1 MAQVKIGDYV
11 TGYGSGYWQLI
22 DIKPK
27 IATEDY
33 VGEGIRWKKGQIIG
47 QWAIL
52 KKCFTDKMKPRIDF
66 SYEDIAWVKPVSDDI
81 RKEIEKC
88 FQDNSKHKQKFDDA
102 EIKLQ
107 PMITN
112 CWLDLPEEQE
122 SEFRATL
129 QKLPAQYTMDKFWK
143 VAKDYK
149 KYVSNPPTKYLLNL
163 LTYPWDMDKKA
174 NLIYSDWELTKN

>member
-88 FQDNSKHKQKFDDA
+88 FQDNPKHKQKFDAA

-122 SEFRATL
+122 SEFIATL
-129 QKLPAQYTMDKFWK
+129 QKLPAQYTMDEFWK
-143 VAKDYK
+143 AAKDYK
-149 KYVSNPPTKYLLNL
+149 KYVSKPPTKYLLYL
-163 LTYPWDMDKKA
+163 LTYPWDIDKKA
-174 NLIYSDWELTKN
+174 NLIYSDWELSKN

>member
-33 VGEGIRWKKGQIIG
+33 VCEDVRWKKGQVIG

-66 SYEDIAWVKPVSDDI
+66 SYEDIAWVKPVTNDI
-81 RKEIEKC
+81 RNEIEKC
-88 FQDNSKHKQKFDDA
+88 FQDNPKHKQKFDKA
-102 EIKLQ
+102 EIKLL

-112 CWLDLPEEQE
+112 CWLDLPEEKE
-122 SEFRATL
+122 SDFRTAL
-129 QKLPAQYTMDKFWK
+129 QSLPPRYSMDEFWK
-143 VAKDYK
+143 IAKNYRQFASK
-149 KYVSNPPTKYLLNL
+149 PPTKYLLNL
-163 LTYPWDMDKKA
+163 YTYPWDIDKKA
-174 NLIYSDWELTKN
+174 NLIYSNWELIKN